1 MPSSCA
7 LFGIGIGIVPG
18 RVGALLAAPLTV
30 VSFVIDQTSVRAGS
44 VGYTDGDCWA
54 ETDVTRAFLQ
64 WWIWGVNQVCM
75 SWDRPGHAFHLT
87 DKLPESQQA
96 LRVAALFLSSHL
108 GLPLPPLA
116 TSL

>member
-1 MPSSCA
+1 M
-7 LFGIGIGIVPG
+7 FGIGIVPG

-64 WWIWGVNQVCM
+64 WWLWGVNQVCM

-96 LRVAALFLSSHL
+96 LRVAARFFEQPSGS
-108 GLPLPPLA
+108 A
-116 TSL
+116 TTAAGDIALTPR